1 MTPQQGAADR
11 EIIFAMMMMMML
23 RDLQGRW
30 AQRLADSD
38 QFSREPAQG
47 SGPPAEDTQAVGG
60 RRETEA
66 RHDAPDTDDP
76 LASSEAR
83 VMADGIL
90 RPKGS

>member
-1 MTPQQGAADR
+1 MATLRVNITMTPQQEQAER
-11 EIIFAMMMMMML
+11 EIIFAMMMML

-47 SGPPAEDTQAVGG
+47 ARPPAEDTQAVGG

-66 RHDAPDTDDP
+66 FSKDQ
-76 LASSEAR
+76 
-83 VMADGIL
+83 
-90 RPKGS
+90 